1 MTFNQL
7 YSLLDM
13 DNEDDDNVGSE
24 TSIVGV
30 FWKWNKKH
38 KEIVEEIINSYLI
51 MN

>member
-30 FWKWNKKH
+30 F
-38 KEIVEEIINSYLI
+38 
-51 MN
+51 